1 MEVQRASKTR
11 ITTKEFTSKFKSKYE
26 VYQLMY
32 LDVGTYLPSSDC
44 VTIYFL
50 KDLATG
56 KKKCKFSSLTQLV
69 FSHQSERHPGA
80 QCASV

>member
-1 MEVQRASKTR
+1 MQVQNIGKER

-32 LDVGTYLPSSDC
+32 LDVGAYLPSSEC
-44 VTIYFL
+44 VTMYFL

-56 KKKCKFSSLTQLV
+56 KKKCKSYSLPKLFS
-69 FSHQSERHPGA
+69 SHQSERHPSA

>member
-1 MEVQRASKTR
+1 MEVQRAAKTR

-32 LDVGTYLPSSDC
+32 LDVGAYLPASDC

-50 KDLATG
+50 KDLAMG
-56 KKKCKFSSLTQLV
+56 KKKCKFSSLPEL
-69 FSHQSERHPGA
+69 FCRHQSERNPGT
-80 QCASV
+80 QCSSV

>member
-1 MEVQRASKTR
+1 MEVQKVGKSR

-32 LDVGTYLPSSDC
+32 IDVGAYLPSSDC

-50 KDLATG
+50 KDLAMG
-56 KKKCKFSSLTQLV
+56 KKKCKSSTLL
-69 FSHQSERHPGA
+69 
-80 QCASV
+80 